1 MGQAT
6 MEKEYKSPDYKLL
19 PFFRRSR
26 DGWKAKAKHR
36 HLRIRELMKRIAALE
51 DSRKKWREKVET
63 YKSHIETLK
72 QELEEQKRGSA

>member
-1 MGQAT
+1 
-6 MEKEYKSPDYKLL
+6 
-19 PFFRRSR
+19 
-26 DGWKAKAKHR
+26 
-36 HLRIRELMKRIAALE
+36 MKRIAALE